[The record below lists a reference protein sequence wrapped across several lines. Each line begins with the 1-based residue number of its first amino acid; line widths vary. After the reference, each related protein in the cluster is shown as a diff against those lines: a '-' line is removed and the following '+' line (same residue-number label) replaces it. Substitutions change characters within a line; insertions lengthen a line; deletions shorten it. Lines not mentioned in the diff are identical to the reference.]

1 VHADA
6 QMANENFFVHEVR
19 GVRPETPARRK
30 VFGRATARLRVC
42 CGAAPGFRS
51 VTAPSKA
58 AASAIREFVGA
69 QGLCPGR
76 LAARRPLHRGPL
88 RRRVAGGQGRPG
100 GTDAQSAAEGRADSL
115 SCGTRWRPARY
126 SDITTRNAWT
136 MPQERWNTEWV
147 QQHGL
152 GLVLRRFGEV
162 DEAVPQLLAE
172 LPAYRQRVQAQRNQ
186 AVFEVSRILER
197 ILREAS

>member
-1 VHADA
+1 
-6 QMANENFFVHEVR
+6 
-19 GVRPETPARRK
+19 
-30 VFGRATARLRVC
+30 
-42 CGAAPGFRS
+42 
-51 VTAPSKA
+51 
-58 AASAIREFVGA
+58 
-69 QGLCPGR
+69 
-76 LAARRPLHRGPL
+76 
-88 RRRVAGGQGRPG
+88 
-100 GTDAQSAAEGRADSL
+100 
-115 SCGTRWRPARY
+115 
-126 SDITTRNAWT
+126 